1 MGEAHPDTHL
11 VSKALAGDR
20 QAFVTL
26 CEEQRTRLWR
36 IAASVARGAD
46 VEDLAQD
53 AVVRA
58 YRSLASYAGEAP
70 FGAWL
75 CRIAVNVAHDYLR
88 SGWRRRV
95 TLCSGLSLPE
105 AEGQETPQDTAER
118 RELQRRVRQA
128 VASLPEKQRTP
139 IWLHYFEG
147 FSIAEVARLEGAPEG
162 TIRSRVTAGLRRLS
176 LTLDDLVASP
186 ADTPLHLEADAKGC
200 GA

>member
-1 MGEAHPDTHL
+1 LGKAHPDADL
-11 VSKALAGDR
+11 VGKALGGDR

-26 CEEQRTRLWR
+26 CDEHRTRLWR
-36 IAASVARGAD
+36 IAASVARGPD
-46 VEDLAQD
+46 VEDLAQE

-58 YRSLASYAGEAP
+58 YHSLSGYEGEAP

-95 TLCSGLSLPE
+95 TLCGEQPLPE
-105 AEGQETPQDTAER
+105 TEEQDTPEGAAER

-128 VASLPEKQRTP
+128 VASLPDKQRTP

-147 FSIAEVARLEGAPEG
+147 FSVAEVARLEGVPEG
-162 TIRSRVTAGLRRLS
+162 TVRSRLNAGLRRLS
-176 LTLDDLVASP
+176 LSLDDLVESP
-186 ADTPLHLEADAKGC
+186 LEAPLHLEVDPKGC